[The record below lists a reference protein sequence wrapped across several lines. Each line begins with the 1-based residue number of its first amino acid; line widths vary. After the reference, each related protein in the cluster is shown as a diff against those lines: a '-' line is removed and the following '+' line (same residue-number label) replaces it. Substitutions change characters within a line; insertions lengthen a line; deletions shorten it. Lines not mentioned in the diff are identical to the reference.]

1 MDSTKRKHDS
11 PRDKTGTP
19 RILQS
24 KGNPMSKFF
33 DDGLEDI
40 GWLAAAML
48 ALIFLTM
55 ACASF
60 LVWAGVMV

>member
-1 MDSTKRKHDS
+1 MDTPEREHHS
-11 PRDKTGTP
+11 PPDQTGTS
-19 RILQS
+19 RILQG
-24 KGNPMSKFF
+24 KGNPMSRFF

-60 LVWAGVMV
+60 LVCAGVMV